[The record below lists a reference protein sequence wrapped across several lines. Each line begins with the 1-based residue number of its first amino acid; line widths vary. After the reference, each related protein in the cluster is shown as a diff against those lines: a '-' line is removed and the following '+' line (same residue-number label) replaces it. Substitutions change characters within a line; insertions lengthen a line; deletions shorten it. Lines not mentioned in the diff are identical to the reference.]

1 MGKVLLP
8 IVAGSVLWAGAGL
21 ALAQTA
27 ALPPPA
33 WPPEHGVAIRTY
45 AESQKEPPFVDPNLK
60 LSLGMEL
67 PNNVTLFP
75 LPETMKIPSAELYTY
90 GIVNN
95 RAVVVDRMTRKVVH
109 IWE

>member
-1 MGKVLLP
+1 MGRSRARP
-8 IVAGSVLWAGAGL
+8 GTDRGAAAAGVA
-21 ALAQTA
+21 
-27 ALPPPA
+27 
-33 WPPEHGVAIRTY
+33 PEHGVAIRTY

>member
-1 MGKVLLP
+1 MD
-8 IVAGSVLWAGAGL
+8 
-21 ALAQTA
+21 
-27 ALPPPA
+27 
-33 WPPEHGVAIRTY
+33 PEQGVAIRTY

-60 LSLGMEL
+60 LSVGMEL

-90 GIVNN
+90 GIVND

>member
-1 MGKVLLP
+1 M
-8 IVAGSVLWAGAGL
+8 LWTGAGL
-21 ALAQTA
+21 VLAQTA

-33 WPPEHGVAIRTY
+33 WTPEQGVAIRTY
-45 AESQKEPPFVDPNLK
+45 AESQGKPPFVDPSLK
-60 LSLGMEL
+60 LSVGIKL

-90 GIVNN
+90 GIVND

-109 IWE
+109 LWE

>member
-1 MGKVLLP
+1 MGRNRACP
-8 IVAGSVLWAGAGL
+8 GTDRGAAAAGM
-21 ALAQTA
+21 
-27 ALPPPA
+27 
-33 WPPEHGVAIRTY
+33 
-45 AESQKEPPFVDPNLK
+45 EPPFVDPNLK

-67 PNNVTLFP
+67 QNNVTLFP